1 MEEATAEQS
10 AAGVEIPTDAPQSES
25 AHDRHM
31 TAPVVPCAHALSVED
46 VADALRSDTA
56 QGLSADEA
64 AARLT
69 AFGPNEIPRATRP
82 PYAQIA
88 AHQLLDPLVALLLAA
103 SVVSLAVGEGLESAV
118 IAAIVVLNAGFGFFQ
133 EVRAARAV
141 LALTEAVEVRA
152 VVVRDGEQRAVDVR
166 DLVVG
171 DLVRLREGDRVPAD
185 ARVVS
190 EMGLEVDESAL
201 TGESVPVAK
210 RVEPA
215 DGAIALAERVSMV
228 YAGTGVTRG
237 SGLALV
243 VAAGR
248 STEQG
253 NIAVL
258 TEQAS
263 PPPTPLE
270 QRFARLATRL
280 AGVGVLIT
288 IGLAAAML
296 LQGESARESFLLGVS
311 VAVAAVPE
319 GLAATV
325 TIALALGAREMAS
338 RGAVVRTLSAIETVG
353 EATVICADKTG
364 TLTENRLRLVRV
376 EPAVGT
382 TRAGLLEAGY
392 ACAEAELDPV
402 DRALVVAA
410 REEGLTAPGTV
421 VRSVPFEAA
430 RKRAAVL
437 VREEER
443 LRSVVKGAPEV
454 VLGLGDDWPLE
465 RERLERVA
473 GEWAAQGLR
482 VLAIAE
488 RDVVDESASD
498 LEAGA
503 RPLGIVGLADPL
515 RPEAAESVRLAR
527 AEGLEVRMLTGD
539 HPRTA
544 LAIGRE
550 LGLDDDEIVARC
562 TPADKLA
569 LVEQLEGQGEIVI
582 VTGDG
587 VNDAP
592 ALRRAHVGV
601 AMGRGGTEAARE
613 ASSIVLTDDNFAT
626 IVAAVRE
633 GKRIAGNI
641 RSFLAF
647 LLSANVG
654 EVVLFAAAVLAGL
667 GAPMTVV
674 QVLTVNLLT
683 DGPPA
688 IALAR
693 DPAGRHAFRRGAT
706 RELFGRGIW
715 PALLAVGIVVGAAA
729 LAAFLLVRELRPEA
743 AQTAAYATVALAEL
757 IFVFSCRAELRPA
770 WRLPRNRHLEAAVVG
785 SLAFLLAT
793 IYVSALH
800 DPFGTV
806 SLTSGELGIVL
817 SLALLPALASESLK
831 AVVRR
836 GRG

>member
-1 MEEATAEQS
+1 M
-10 AAGVEIPTDAPQSES
+10 TD
-25 AHDRHM
+25 
-31 TAPVVPCAHALSVED
+31 PVVQRAHALSVEC
-46 VADALRSDTA
+46 VAEAVRSDA
-56 QGLSADEA
+56 AAGLTVEEA

-69 AFGPNEIPRATRP
+69 LFGPNEIPRATRP
-82 PYAQIA
+82 AYAQIA
-88 AHQLLDPLVALLLAA
+88 AHQLVDPLVALLLAA

-118 IAAIVVLNAGFGFFQ
+118 IAAIVVLNAGFGFIQ

-141 LALTEAVEVRA
+141 LALTHAVEVRA
-152 VVVRDGEQRAVDVR
+152 VVVRGGEPRTVAVR
-166 DLVVG
+166 DLVLG

-210 RVEPA
+210 ATESV
-215 DGAIALAERVSMV
+215 DVGIALAERESMV
-228 YAGTGVTRG
+228 YAGTGITRG
-237 SGLALV
+237 AGLALV
-243 VAAGR
+243 VATGQ

-270 QRFARLATRL
+270 QRFARLASRL

-288 IGLAAAML
+288 IALAGAML
-296 LQGESARESFLLGVS
+296 LQGESARESFLVGVS

-325 TIALALGAREMAS
+325 TIALALGAREMAR

-353 EATVICADKTG
+353 EATVVCADKTG

-376 EPAVGT
+376 EPAEGT
-382 TRAGLLEAGY
+382 TRKRLLEAAY
-392 ACAEAELDPV
+392 ASAEAEIDPV

-410 REEGLTAPGTV
+410 REEGVRAPGIV

-437 VREEER
+437 VREGAG

-454 VLGLGDDWPLE
+454 VLGLGDDSAPE

-473 GEWAAQGLR
+473 TDWAAQGLR
-482 VLAIAE
+482 VLALAE
-488 RDVVDESASD
+488 RAVDDESASD

-515 RPEAAESVRLAR
+515 RPEAVESVRAAR

-569 LVEQLEGQGEIVI
+569 LVERLEAEGEVVI

-626 IVAAVRE
+626 ILAAVRE
-633 GKRIAGNI
+633 GRRIAGNI

-688 IALAR
+688 VALAR

-706 RELFGRGIW
+706 RELLGRGIW
-715 PALLAVGIVVGAAA
+715 QSLLAVGVVIGMAA
-729 LAAFLLVRELRPEA
+729 LAAFLVVREMRPDA

-757 IFVFSCRAELRPA
+757 VFVFSCRAELHPA
-770 WRLPRNRHLEAAVVG
+770 WRLPRNHHLEVAVAG
-785 SLAFLLAT
+785 SLMFLLAT
-793 IYVSALH
+793 IYVPGLH

-806 SLTSGELGIVL
+806 SLTSEELGIVL
-817 SLALLPALASESLK
+817 ALALLPALVSESLK

-836 GRG
+836 RRG